1 MPRVTNAHRESRRR
15 QILDAS
21 IECFA
26 REGFHRTSMAQIIAE
41 AGVSAGTIY
50 LYFTSKEEI
59 VEAIAEERHVLESAL
74 ASTALANPDT
84 GQALHGLAAGY
95 LDWLSD
101 PLEQKRR
108 RVTVDL
114 RTGAG
119 VGIGAG
125 AASQSAGRRVGRL
138 GRSRLSRRTFVPCQ
152 QDDAGLTSS
161 TTSDSTCASTRTG
174 RRYGKVIAEFAAF
187 KNHLSYLPHS
197 GSIFA
202 LLRDE
207 VASYK
212 TPKGALRFRGSQH
225 ETSWCIHRVR
235 SKSPSLAARS
245 ASCNLSF
252 NSPDR

>member
-84 GQALHGLAAGY
+84 GQALHDLAAGY

-108 RVTVDL
+108 RVTVQVWAEAL
-114 RTGAG
+114 RSERVASIVGDG
-119 VGIGAG
+119 VGQRHQVADFVRERQHRGTH
-125 AASQSAGRRVGRL
+125 RRCR
-138 GRSRLSRRTFVPCQ
+138 C
-152 QDDAGLTSS
+152 
-161 TTSDSTCASTRTG
+161 
-174 RRYGKVIAEFAAF
+174 
-187 KNHLSYLPHS
+187 
-197 GSIFA
+197 
-202 LLRDE
+202 
-207 VASYK
+207 
-212 TPKGALRFRGSQH
+212 
-225 ETSWCIHRVR
+225 
-235 SKSPSLAARS
+235 
-245 ASCNLSF
+245 
-252 NSPDR
+252 